1 MDLTLEVTVGPPHLT
16 INAGQIVLIT
26 ALDGQIAWPS
36 ERGLYYRD
44 TRLLSAYAIYANGS
58 EWSLVSSGPVT
69 HFSARVFLLNQAF
82 PSESGDV
89 PARTLGLALSRTVDQ
104 GLHESIKVTNY
115 GRAEVCFNLEVA
127 VRCDFADLFE
137 VRQGRIVRRGRIAT
151 VWSDEERALTTR
163 YQNGAFC
170 RGLRMRAESAQPVS
184 FANGRITY
192 ELRLKPGESWDGALR
207 YDVLDGDRVLQA
219 PAEGFVHEGE
229 GAPGQA
235 LAAWRAAA
243 ATLASSNGL
252 VERLHAEAV
261 ENMAALRFPA
271 PCKGGGEQ
279 IVPAAG
285 LPWFL
290 ALFGRDSLIVSI
302 QTLLVHREFA
312 RGTLQVLAGWQ
323 AHERDD
329 YRDAEPGKI
338 LHELRQGELAFFNLI
353 PHTPYYGTADATPLF
368 LICLHEAWMA
378 TGDRALLDRH
388 RATAEGCLRWIDEYG
403 DRDGDGFQEYGTR
416 SGEGYENVGWKDSG
430 TAVVWPDGTGVQS
443 PKALCELQGYV
454 FDAWM
459 RTAEIYDVLGE
470 PARAAELRAKAA
482 RLHDKFNEVFWNE
495 AEGFYAYTLDG
506 DKRPVWTVA
515 SNPGHLLWSGIVPPD
530 RAARVVARLQRPD
543 MSSGWGI
550 RTLTSENASFN
561 PFEYQNGAIW
571 PHDNGIIALGF
582 KRYGHHAAT
591 SRAAECIVEAGEFF
605 EERQLPELWGGLQRD
620 GANFPVQ
627 YLGANVPQAW
637 AAGSVFMLVQAMLG
651 LRPNAP
657 AGKLYVDPQLPKWL
671 PDVTLRNVRVGKAV
685 LDLAFRRDG
694 EETRWEV
701 LRGDAAM
708 VERRGW
714 GAWNVATHGSRPGVK
729 VSETAAS

>member
-16 INAGQIVLIT
+16 ISAGQIVLLT
-26 ALDGQIAWPS
+26 ASDGQVTWPS

-58 EWSLVSSGPVT
+58 EWSLVSSGPLT
-69 HFSARVFLLNQAF
+69 HFASRVFLLNHAF
-82 PSESGDV
+82 PSEGGDV
-89 PARTLGLALSRTVDQ
+89 PARTLGLALSRTVD
-104 GLHESIKVTNY
+104 GGVHESFGLTNY

-127 VRCDFADLFE
+127 IRCDFADLFE

-163 YQNGAFC
+163 YSNGAFR

-184 FANGRITY
+184 FANGRITF
-192 ELRLKPGESWDGALR
+192 ELRLKPGETWRGALL
-207 YDVLDGDRVLQA
+207 YDVLDGDHVLQA
-219 PAEGFVHEGE
+219 PAESFVHEGK
-229 GAPGQA
+229 GAPGRA
-235 LAAWRAAA
+235 LAAWRAHA
-243 ATLASSNGL
+243 ATLRSSNAI
-252 VERLHAEAV
+252 VEALHAKAV
-261 ENMAALRFPA
+261 EDMAALRFPA

-312 RGTLQVLAGWQ
+312 RGTLEVLGDWQ

-338 LHELRQGELAFFNLI
+338 LHELRQGELAFFHLI

-368 LICLHEAWMA
+368 LICLHETWMA
-378 TGDRALLDRH
+378 TGDRALLGRH
-388 RATAEGCLRWIDEYG
+388 RATAEGCLRWIDQYG

-430 TAVVWPDGTGVQS
+430 TAVVWPDGSGVQS

-459 RTAEIYDVLGE
+459 RMAEIYDALGE
-470 PARAAELRAKAA
+470 PGRAAELRGKAA
-482 RLHDKFNEVFWNE
+482 RLHARFNEVFWNE
-495 AEGFYAYTLDG
+495 EEGFYAYTLDG

-515 SNPGHLLWSGIVPPD
+515 SNPGHLLWSGIVPPE
-530 RAARVVARLQRPD
+530 RAARVVARLLRPD

-550 RTLTSENASFN
+550 RTLTSENASYN
-561 PFEYQNGAIW
+561 PYEYQNGAVW
-571 PHDNGIIALGF
+571 PHDNGLIALGF
-582 KRYGHHAAT
+582 KRYGHHAAA
-591 SRAAECIVEAGEFF
+591 SRVAECIVEAGEFF
-605 EERQLPELWGGLQRD
+605 GERQLPELWGGLQRD

-651 LRPNAP
+651 LRPDAP
-657 AGKLYVDPQLPKWL
+657 AGKLYVDPRLPAWL

-685 LDLAFRRDG
+685 LDLAFRREG

-714 GAWNVATHGSRPGVK
+714 GAWRVPSAPARPVASVN
-729 VSETAAS
+729 AAAES